1 MTKLIHTKNGN
12 LLLTDEDIISNAKEQ
27 EAAGIAPSFA
37 WYDHKEGKAATR
49 PGWLVWSTWEDGC
62 GVVVKAENG
71 SYYTL
76 TGWQSDFVLV

>member
-27 EAAGIAPSFA
+27 EAEGIAPCYA
-37 WYDHKEGKAATR
+37 LYDHKKREAITR

-62 GVVVKAENG
+62 GVVIKGENG
-71 SYYTL
+71 SYHTL